1 LWTERPARWG
11 ILAPALTLACWT
23 FCSNSSIRRF
33 SDRISPRQVS
43 NAPSTSLWFALIG
56 WAFGAFDLT
65 YFNALPLRYWGIN
78 TNEVLIAVPLFVIMG
93 VMLERSRLAEMLL
106 TTMGELFGP
115 LRGGL
120 GISTVIVATLLAAST
135 GIVGATVVTM
145 GLISLPAMLKAGYD
159 KRLASGLICAS
170 GTLCQLIPPSTILV
184 FLAVI
189 LQSAHSQAQMAKGN
203 FSPATLSVGDLF
215 SGAFFPGLVLSG
227 LYIAWVALNALFR
240 PASAPALK
248 LTAEEKKGLGN
259 RVVIA
264 LLPPL
269 MLIAAVLGSI
279 ITGVATPTESASV
292 GAVGAVLLTLVKLLS
307 EHFAKR
313 LPAEA
318 VQRGLFFFWIGFFAL
333 TAGLAYFAGGF
344 GLLTLAVAALIGGIA
359 MAIAIPE
366 VRRPFFGIV
375 DEVGRSSLTITAMVF
390 VIFMGASVFS
400 VVFTRLGG
408 ETLVGEFLSAM
419 PGGAHG
425 ALFIVMLVMFV
436 LGCFLDPFE
445 IIFVVVPIV
454 GPILLKMDVNPIWF
468 AVLIG
473 VNLQT
478 SYLTP
483 PFGFSL
489 FFLRGVAPPS
499 VTTGDIYRGIVPYVA
514 IQIACLGLVWLY
526 PPLATWLPKVIYG

>member
-1 LWTERPARWG
+1 MSA
-11 ILAPALTLACWT
+11 ILIGEILSVVLFIGLIGALMLGYPIAFTLPGVAL
-23 FCSNSSIRRF
+23 
-33 SDRISPRQVS
+33 
-43 NAPSTSLWFALIG
+43 AFALIG

-65 YFNALPLRYWGIN
+65 YFHALPLRYWGIN
-78 TNEVLIAVPLFVIMG
+78 TNEVLIAVPLFIFMG
-93 VMLERSRLAEMLL
+93 VMLERSGLAENLL
-106 TTMGELFGP
+106 TTMGELFGE

-159 KRLASGLICAS
+159 KRLSTGLICAS
-170 GTLCQLIPPSTILV
+170 GTLCQIIPPSTILV

-203 FSPATLSVGDLF
+203 FNPTTLSVGDLF
-215 SGAFFPGLVLSG
+215 AGAFFPGVALAG
-227 LYIAWVALNALFR
+227 LYIVWVALNALFR

-248 LTAEEKKGLGN
+248 LTAEEKRGLGG
-259 RVVIA
+259 RVVVA
-264 LLPPL
+264 LMPPL
-269 MLIAAVLGSI
+269 MLITAVLGSI
-279 ITGVATPTESASV
+279 IAGVATPTEAASV
-292 GAVGAVLLTLVKLLS
+292 GAIGAILLALVKLLS

-313 LPAEA
+313 LPAEL
-318 VQRGLFFFWIGFFAL
+318 VQRGLFRFWIAFFVLTIAL
-333 TAGLAYFAGGF
+333 ASFSGALGI
-344 GLLTLAVAALIGGIA
+344 LTLAVLSLVGGVGTA
-359 MAIAIPE
+359 VAIPE
-366 VRRPFFGIV
+366 IRRRFFGIV
-375 DEVGRSSLTITAMVF
+375 DDVSRSSLVMTTMVF

-408 ETLVGEFLSAM
+408 ETLVHQFLAAM

-425 ALFIVMLVMFV
+425 ALMVVMLVMFV

-454 GPILLKMDVNPIWF
+454 APVLLKMDIDPIWL

-489 FFLRGVAPPS
+489 FFLRGVAPPE
-499 VTTGDIYRGIVPYVA
+499 VTTGDIYRGIVPYVFIQA
-514 IQIACLGLVWLY
+514 IALGIVWAY
-526 PPLATWLPKVIYG
+526 PPIALWLPKAIYG